1 MSARLYVKGRLA
13 AEGPGTEPDADP
25 GMVQWLDLRD
35 PGPADLR
42 SLAERFGLHPLAVED
57 ALQEHERPKVDKY
70 RDHLF
75 LNVYAVGFDPADG
88 PHKIEISA
96 FVLPRVLITVRKP
109 DLDLDPLLSGWDES
123 SGVDA
128 LVHRLLDLVVDSQYR
143 IAQRIDEAMDTV
155 EDRMLGDGPAPR
167 DVRRHGFVLRRGLA
181 TLRRAVAPMPDVV
194 RDVAREL
201 AGEGH
206 LRPYYRDVED
216 HARQAVDLIEHSR
229 IRITELLDDDLA
241 EQSNELNIVT
251 RKLAAW
257 AAIIAVPTALTG
269 YFGQNLP
276 YPGFEKWWG
285 FLLSSVLIVLTA
297 GGLYLF
303 LKRRGW
309 L

>member
-1 MSARLYVKGRLA
+1 M
-13 AEGPGTEPDADP
+13 AEGAAVEPQADP
-25 GMVQWLDLRD
+25 GAVQWLDLHD
-35 PGPADLR
+35 PGPEDLR
-42 SLAERFGLHPLAVED
+42 GVAERFGLHPLAVED
-57 ALQEHERPKVDKY
+57 ALQEHERPKIDKY
-70 RDHLF
+70 HNHLF

-88 PHKIEISA
+88 PRKMEISA
-96 FVLPRVLITVRKP
+96 FVMPRVLVTVRKS
-109 DLDLDPLLSGWDES
+109 DLDLESLLEDWAEAP
-123 SGVDA
+123 GVDS
-128 LVHRLLDLVVDSQYR
+128 LVHRLLDLVVDGQYR
-143 IAQRIDEAMDTV
+143 IAQRIDEAMDAV

-201 AGEGH
+201 APEGH

-216 HARQAVDLIEHSR
+216 HARQAVDLLEHSR
-229 IRITELLDDDLA
+229 VRITELLDDDLA
-241 EQSNELNIVT
+241 EQSNELNVVT

-276 YPGFEKWWG
+276 YPGFGVWWG
-285 FLLSSVLIVLTA
+285 FLLSSALIVLSA
-297 GGLYLF
+297 GGLYVF